1 MRRVLC
7 ASVWDTEGCDKVASV
22 FGDLSLEHDMVATRI
37 WFKLLVL
44 PYHAVKGSGPSY
56 IQDTLHH
63 SLMTTVTGLIP
74 TLYYEGGQAT
84 TKQYC
89 DCLLFWLH
97 IGKASSPFT
106 SGQQKLCT
114 SSIMDQKLISLN
126 CTHYQKQNKTN
137 ILSFLLFIN
146 AALEAVQQIW

>member
-1 MRRVLC
+1 MTGTLCICMRHRG
-7 ASVWDTEGCDKVASV
+7 VWQSGISIWRPSIGTWYGGYSN
-22 FGDLSLEHDMVATRI
+22 LIQAT
-37 WFKLLVL
+37 
-44 PYHAVKGSGPSY
+44 GPSLPCCERLRSILY
-56 IQDTLHH
+56 PGHPTSQPDDYCYW
-63 SLMTTVTGLIP
+63 IP